1 MHGGFARGRRLSAYY
16 REAVSPLLNRQF
28 PNMHHSLRE
37 IAKIGV
43 GLVAADLVAVFW
55 FSTNGFFPL
64 TLLGVTWGASAIA
77 PIVVFDLAL
86 IVLLAHYGW
95 SMRLPISSPSE
106 RALLLFA
113 GAIFCIVALA
123 HLVRVAFNLR
133 VILGGAILPM
143 WLSWVGIAIAAYL
156 SYSSFHFALRGRR

>member
-1 MHGGFARGRRLSAYY
+1 MHGGPERGRRLRAYY
-16 REAVSPLLNRQF
+16 REAVSPLLIATYTD
-28 PNMHHSLRE
+28 MHRTLRE

-43 GLVAADLVAVFW
+43 GLVAADLVAVLW

-64 TLLGVTWGASAIA
+64 TVLGVTWGASAIV

-86 IVLLAHYGW
+86 ILLLVHYGW
-95 SMRLPISSPSE
+95 SMRLPINSPSE
-106 RALLLFA
+106 RVLLLLA
-113 GAIFCIVALA
+113 GAIFLIVMLA
-123 HLVRVAFNLR
+123 HLARIAFNVR
-133 VILGGAILPM
+133 VILGGAIVPM